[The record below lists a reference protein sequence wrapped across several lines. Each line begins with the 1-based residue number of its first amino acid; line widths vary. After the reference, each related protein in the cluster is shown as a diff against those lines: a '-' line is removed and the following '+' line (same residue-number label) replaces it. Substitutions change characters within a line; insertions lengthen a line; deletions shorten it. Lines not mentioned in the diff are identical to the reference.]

1 MNIGDTAPDFVL
13 PDHMGRRWQLS
24 EALVLAPVVLFFYP
38 GAMTIGCT
46 AETCHFRDLGAEFA
60 ALGATRVGVSADP
73 ANVQR
78 EFATRTSVDF
88 PLLSDEDGFVGQLYG
103 ARRNFALR
111 PGKRATFVIG
121 MDASIR
127 GIITSELRMQKHAD
141 EALGI
146 LRSTFVA

>member
-13 PDHMGRRWQLS
+13 PDHLGRRWQLS

-141 EALGI
+141 EALDI
-146 LRSTFVA
+146 LRSTYVA

>member
-1 MNIGDTAPDFVL
+1 MNVGDSAPDFVL
-13 PDHMGRRWQLS
+13 PDHLGRRWQLS
-24 EALVLAPVVLFFYP
+24 EALAVSPVVLFFYP

-46 AETCHFRDLGAEFA
+46 AETCHFRDLGAEFS
-60 ALGATRVGVSADP
+60 ALGAARVGISADP
-73 ANVQR
+73 LNVQR

-88 PLLSDEDGFVGQLYG
+88 PLLTDDAGFVGQLYG

-111 PGKRATFVIG
+111 PGKRATFVIAKDG
-121 MDASIR
+121 SIR

-146 LRSTFVA
+146 LRSAFAA